1 MVKTQKGFTLIELMI
16 VVAIIGIL
24 ASVAIPAYSDY
35 IAKAKVAE
43 IINLAG
49 GAKTTLYENYS
60 DEGEMPVAGGIVDDA
75 IRAGFD
81 ASEFSSATTASAY
94 TRTDADNAT
103 YTVTLDNIGSAA
115 NDETIAFVFDGT
127 GPTQTYSCN
136 GTGTTVPA
144 KFLPA
149 KCK

>member
-1 MVKTQKGFTLIELMI
+1 MVKVQKGFTLIELMI

-43 IINLAG
+43 VINLAG

-60 DEGEMPVAGGIVDDA
+60 DVGVMPAATDAVNTSIIAGLQD
-75 IRAGFD
+75 
-81 ASEFSSATTASAY
+81 SEYVSTAAY
-94 TRTDADNAT
+94 TRGGDDTAT

-115 NDETIAFVFDGT
+115 NSQTIAFAFDG
-127 GPTQTYSCN
+127 GAATQKFVCN
-136 GTGTTVPA
+136 GTGTTAPA

-149 KCK
+149 KCKP